1 MNKWI
6 VYIIIIVAF
15 VSCTTKK
22 ENTTEKSQKE
32 LPVLKGKA
40 FLLDSLS
47 KLLEKTPNNVALLTE
62 RSQVLFQMGENA
74 EGLSDISKAYRLDSS
89 NIEMRLVH
97 ADFMILN
104 NKLLDA
110 RNDFNFIISKNPSL
124 TKSYLGLAKSYL
136 ITGNFNKAFE
146 YINEAL
152 KKDKYLKNAYLMKGL
167 IYKTQGNWKLAISSY
182 QTAVQIDPNCYEGF
196 VSLAS
201 IYEIQ
206 EDTLAYQFY
215 ETALSIDSNGL
226 DALYGKALYLQFHD
240 RVPTA
245 QHIYRK
251 IISIDSTWTNA
262 YYNQGWIKLVI
273 QNDYDSA
280 AHFFLKTLELSP
292 KYADAWYN
300 LGLCHEERKS
310 IDQAR
315 TCFQNALRINPNYK
329 QAKKELDALKY

>member
-6 VYIIIIVAF
+6 FYIIIFAF
-15 VSCTTKK
+15 VACTAKK
-22 ENTTEKSQKE
+22 ENETKKFEKV
-32 LPVLKGKA
+32 LPTLKGKEY
-40 FLLDSLS
+40 LLDSLS
-47 KLLEKTPNNVALLTE
+47 KLLENTPNDVSLLTQ
-62 RSQVLFQMGENA
+62 RSQVLFQLGENA

-89 NIEMRLVH
+89 NIDMRLVH

-104 NKLLDA
+104 NKLLEA
-110 RNDFNFIISKNPSL
+110 RNDFNYVISKNPSL

-136 ITGNFNKAFE
+136 IVGNFNKAFE

-152 KKDKYLKNAYLMKGL
+152 KKDNYLKDAYLMKGF
-167 IYKTQGNWKLAISSY
+167 IYKSQGNWKLAISSY

-196 VSLAS
+196 VALGS

-245 QHIYRK
+245 QGIYRK
-251 IISIDSTWTNA
+251 ITSIDSTWTNA

-273 QNDYDSA
+273 QKDYDSA
-280 AHFFLKTLELSP
+280 AQFFLRTLELSP

-300 LGLCHEERKS
+300 LGLCHEKRKS

-315 TCFQNALRINPNYK
+315 TCFQNTLRINPNYT